1 MVTCANGLKLAES
14 IAGPKRRLFWGI
26 LLALVCSLLASA
38 GTTLYLAYTHGAV
51 NLSLLNWAGAHGW
64 PYIGP
69 TMEAMPEANVRGWIF
84 TGIGAGLEVF
94 LMWAQHRWFWWPLHP
109 IGFAIAI
116 GWLTSQIWFSAMV
129 AWLLKLVISRF
140 GGARLFQN
148 LKPFFLGLILGE
160 VAAGGVWGVIYVFT
174 EDVGRVLTHM

>member
-1 MVTCANGLKLAES
+1 
-14 IAGPKRRLFWGI
+14 
-26 LLALVCSLLASA
+26 
-38 GTTLYLAYTHGAV
+38 
-51 NLSLLNWAGAHGW
+51 
-64 PYIGP
+64 
-69 TMEAMPEANVRGWIF
+69 
-84 TGIGAGLEVF
+84 
-94 LMWAQHRWFWWPLHP
+94 
-109 IGFAIAI
+109 
-116 GWLTSQIWFSAMV
+116 MV